1 MGTYEKIHQLIKFN
15 FSVILE
21 LSVVLKL
28 QNMQWIFVENK
39 GGQKIFQYKK
49 KNDWVIVFCH
59 NATTNFN
66 MIHLDFM

>member
-49 KNDWVIVFCH
+49 KKM
-59 NATTNFN
+59 TG
-66 MIHLDFM
+66 